1 MCYEKKEIDMKKIYN
16 ILVLLLMIIPA
27 AVYGQQEPMFGQY
40 IFNASVINPA
50 QAGGN
55 NSNQAG
61 ALARMQWVGFDDA
74 PRTET
79 LFANFR
85 LPHNL
90 GMAVGIYQDRLGPE
104 TNLQIQADLAYHATL
119 SDNWSLAGGIRLIGG
134 HMRVSLSDVPNVNP
148 GNPYFQQDLS
158 SDLLL
163 NTGAGLLAYNNRTFF
178 GLSLPKIFSNEID
191 VTNTGTDD
199 FQANDSRHFFAY
211 AGTNL
216 NLSDEIMFMPSTMFR
231 LIEDA
236 PVQLDLNTVF
246 GYRDVLDFGPMVR
259 TNFTDDNDWFDAV
272 GFLVGITF
280 LEQWY
285 FGYMYEYP
293 VGDINSITQQTHE
306 ITLRFSWDTVRERL
320 IRSPR
325 YFL

>member
-1 MCYEKKEIDMKKIYN
+1 MRKIYK
-16 ILVLLLMIIPA
+16 IIILLLLGLPV
-27 AVYGQQEPMFGQY
+27 AVYGQQEPMYGQY

-104 TNLQIQADLAYHATL
+104 TNLQIQTDLAYHASL
-119 SDNWSLAGGIRLIGG
+119 SQRWSLAGGIRLIGA
-134 HMRVSLSDVPNVNP
+134 HLSVSLTDIPNVDP
-148 GNPYFQQDLS
+148 QNPYFQDDLS
-158 SDLLL
+158 SGLLF
-163 NTGAGLLAYNNRTFF
+163 NAGAGLLAYNNRTFF
-178 GLSLPKIFSNEID
+178 GLSLPKVFQNEVS
-191 VTNTGTDD
+191 VTNGNNTED
-199 FQANDSRHFFAY
+199 FYVNASRHFFAY

-216 NLSDEIMFMPSTMFR
+216 NLSDEMLFMPSTMFR

-236 PVQLDLNTVF
+236 PMQLDLNTIF

-259 TNFTDDNDWFDAV
+259 TNLTDDNDWFDAV
-272 GFLVGITF
+272 GFLIGIHF
-280 LEQWY
+280 LENWY
-285 FGYMYEYP
+285 LGYMYEYP
-293 VGDINSITQQTHE
+293 VGDINTFSKQTHE
-306 ITLRFSWDTVRERL
+306 ISLRFSWDTVRERF